1 MARFLATHTIEG
13 LSEEQLRDKLGAYTG
28 GVSKWRPDRRTT
40 ILKVYADTS
49 SGRLF
54 TECEA
59 VEQSHFEDWMK
70 MAGWP
75 ADEVYQVDYI
85 FQTGDMWRV

>member
-1 MARFLATHTIEG
+1 MPRFLATHSISG
-13 LSEEQLRDKLGAYTG
+13 LTESELREKLGAYTG

-49 SGRLF
+49 SGTVF

-59 VEQSHFEDWMK
+59 VEQQHFEDWMK

-75 ADEVYQVDYI
+75 ADAVHQIDLI

>member
-1 MARFLATHTIEG
+1 MARFLAAHTIEG
-13 LSEEQLRDKLGAYTG
+13 LTEDQLREKLGAYTG

-49 SGRLF
+49 QGKLF

-59 VEQSHFEDWMK
+59 VQQSHFEDWMK
-70 MAGWP
+70 RVGWSYD
-75 ADEVYQVDYI
+75 AIYTVDLVH
-85 FQTGDMWRV
+85 QTGSVWRL